1 MLTAA
6 KKCAMMGKTNRNI
19 FLPSPRKNK
28 KTGKKGKRCKLQFW
42 HIMYT
47 RKGLSS
53 PREGAK
59 MGKKGAKKDKNGQKR
74 EWGTPVFRLNK
85 GRADILADTKY
96 LCGKRMDAL
105 TD

>member
-1 MLTAA
+1 
-6 KKCAMMGKTNRNI
+6 
-19 FLPSPRKNK
+19 
-28 KTGKKGKRCKLQFW
+28 
-42 HIMYT
+42 MYT
-47 RKGLSS
+47 RGEKGLSS

-59 MGKKGAKKDKNGQKR
+59 MGKKGAKKGKNGQKR